1 MAFLHLPLTLM
12 STGVF
17 ERAATE
23 EDTLGSRLRMFLLA
37 GMGEY
42 LRLPSPGVRA
52 VWTQLY
58 TMGMSSRFCNQMD
71 PQARKKLEKIIN
83 EELNT
88 WLEGTAN
95 IVEVKLMGDD
105 RDSNG
110 IRFKTETREFVFRF
124 QFARAG
130 RGLSAGSIGS
140 WNILESSNAIS

>member
-1 MAFLHLPLTLM
+1 MALLHLPLTLM

-58 TMGMSSRFCNQMD
+58 TMGMSSRFCNQME
-71 PQARKKLEKIIN
+71 PQSRKKLEKIIN
-83 EELNT
+83 EELNA
-88 WLEGTAN
+88 WLEATAN
-95 IVEVKLMGDD
+95 IVEVKLIGDD
-105 RDSNG
+105 REDNG
-110 IRFKTETREFVFRF
+110 IRFKTESREFVFRF

-130 RGLSAGSIGS
+130 RGLNAGSIGS
-140 WNILESSNAIS
+140 WNIVESSNAIG